1 MTGVCSCKPFWM
13 MWGTRWREMMPTK
26 WRVCEPSP
34 GALWSIAYAVSLD
47 NSGKQALTRW
57 RIQLRDTHSIIWV
70 FPQLLT
76 SMWFYSSCDFILIS
90 LSLQPN
96 LSHLSSLGSRTEKH
110 CVMAP
115 CRGPVREA
123 QIFWPWHSSNTW
135 KGNWVSCET
144 QDSLF
149 IPRLLLFHVLY
160 TALSYSDAIFLFGS
174 LHSSPVPTKNVV
186 KSHFVLDWPD
196 INPKFYFWNFCL
208 LDQSMKKD
216 A

>member
-13 MWGTRWREMMPTK
+13 LWGTRWREMMPTK

-144 QDSLF
+144 QDSSFPDCLSFMSCTQLCLIQVPSFSLALF
-149 IPRLLLFHVLY
+149 IPLLFLQ
-160 TALSYSDAIFLFGS
+160 
-174 LHSSPVPTKNVV
+174 KNVV